1 MQSYTALGKLQEAGE
16 AEKFTYREIYK
27 IKGTKV
33 FNFVVPRSIPEPHF
47 VLTSLYL
54 NYFPT
59 QLPSRALRASA
70 GSPVEVLADV
80 R

>member
-47 VLTSLYL
+47 VLKSLYL

-59 QLPSRALRASA
+59 QLPSCALRASA
-70 GSPVEVLADV
+70 GSPVEVAAAV

>member
-33 FNFVVPRSIPEPHF
+33 FNFVVPSSIPAPHF
-47 VLTSLYL
+47 VLNIFVS
-54 NYFPT
+54 
-59 QLPSRALRASA
+59 QLPPDTTSILCSQ
-70 GSPVEVLADV
+70 GLCWFSN
-80 R
+80 